1 MERRW
6 IVAFLLVVLANTGQA
21 AHAADKTGVSKD
33 SIKIGMFG
41 AITSANGVFAKGLY
55 GAAAI
60 YKDVNAKG
68 GINGRKLELVIEDD
82 ACDPDKTIAVVN
94 KLVDQDKVFML
105 HGGWCSSAVMKA
117 RPDIVK
123 RAKVPYMN
131 LASASAAISTPVA
144 RNIFQ
149 PAPTS
154 KTIGETLVNFA
165 LTKPGAKKIALVTQP
180 DEGPNSKIREALAKL
195 KALGIQPVENI
206 TLEKGATDTTAQVKL
221 LKSKAPDVILVSLYP
236 GEISALLRDSYKE
249 GLKTTFVSTES
260 SSFEDTDK
268 RVGIPEA
275 MKDVYFFYPFT
286 DLLTS
291 PKLSKYSKIVT
302 KHYPREVLDMI
313 AFQGM
318 TGALAVVETLKRLGK
333 NVTRERFIAELE
345 KLSNFDGGIQ
355 PPLTF
360 SPTQHA
366 GAQSGNMLTKKG
378 MRLVVVSKYQPLA
391 PGKETQ

>member
-6 IVAFLLVVLANTGQA
+6 IIAFLLIALMSA
-21 AHAADKTGVSKD
+21 AQGVQAADKTGITKD

-60 YKDVNAKG
+60 YKDVNDRG

-82 ACDPDKTIAVVN
+82 GCDPDKTIAVVN
-94 KLVDQDKVFML
+94 KLADQDKVFML

-117 RPDIVK
+117 RPEIVK
-123 RAKVPYMN
+123 RSNVPYMN
-131 LASASAAISTPVA
+131 LASASASISTPLA

-180 DEGPNSKIREALAKL
+180 DEGPNSKIREALAKM
-195 KALGIQPVENI
+195 KSMGIEPVDTI
-206 TLEKGATDTTAQVKL
+206 TLEKGATDTTAQVRQ
-221 LKSKAPDVILVSLYP
+221 LKSKAPDVVLVSLYP
-236 GEISALLRDSYKE
+236 AEISSLLRDAYKE

-291 PKLSKYSKIVT
+291 PKLSKYSKMAT
-302 KHYPREVLDMI
+302 KYYPNEVLDMI
-313 AFQGM
+313 TFQGM

-333 NVTRERFIAELE
+333 DVSRERFLREME

-391 PGKETQ
+391 AAKASQ